1 MSKRL
6 IHVVVGIVLTG
17 CTINQY
23 GPRIT
28 VGDSNSP
35 TVVDVSFEETNQET
49 EAGVTTL
56 PDTSVK
62 PAVHK
67 ETKYVHRKP
76 IIHESHVPKK
86 KATCV
91 PMPSIP
97 DPPRVDMEEMKKYK
111 GNDKQLQLLFEQN
124 HADLYRHSKEMK
136 RLMDEWYAKPNR
148 C

>member
-6 IHVVVGIVLTG
+6 IHVVVGIMLTG

-35 TVVDVSFEETNQET
+35 TVVDVSLEENSSEPEVTIMQLPET
-49 EAGVTTL
+49 
-56 PDTSVK
+56 SNK
-62 PAVHK
+62 PAVHR
-67 ETKYVHRKP
+67 ETKLIQRKP
-76 IIHESHVPKK
+76 IVHESHPLPKK
-86 KATCV
+86 KTCLA
-91 PMPSIP
+91 MPTIP
-97 DPPRVDMEEMKKYK
+97 DPPKIDLEEIKKHK

-124 HADLYRHSKEMK
+124 HADLYRHASTMK
-136 RLMDEWYAKPNR
+136 KLMDEWYTKANR

>member
-6 IHVVVGIVLTG
+6 IHVVVGIFLSG

-35 TVVDVSFEETNQET
+35 TVVDVSFEDNT
-49 EAGVTTL
+49 
-56 PDTSVK
+56 PDTEVTIAPSVAPSVT

-67 ETKYVHRKP
+67 ETKYVQRKP
-76 IIHESHVPKK
+76 IVHETHPPKK
-86 KATCV
+86 KPSCV
-91 PMPSIP
+91 PMPIIP
-97 DPPRVDMEEMKKYK
+97 DPPKVDMEEMKKLK

-124 HADLYRHSKEMK
+124 HADLYRHAKETK
-136 RLMDEWYAKPNR
+136 RAMDEWYAKSNR